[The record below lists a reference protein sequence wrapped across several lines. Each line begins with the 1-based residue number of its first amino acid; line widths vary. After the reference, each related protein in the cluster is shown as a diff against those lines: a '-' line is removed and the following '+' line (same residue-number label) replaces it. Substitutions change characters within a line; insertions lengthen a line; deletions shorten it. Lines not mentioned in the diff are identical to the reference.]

1 MLKDELKKIC
11 FFLALIAC
19 MAINIPSDGI
29 LLFKTKE
36 KQCKIFVPFCFFKCT
51 KEDGR

>member
-1 MLKDELKKIC
+1 MKVVKRIV

-19 MAINIPSDGI
+19 MSINIPSDGI

-36 KQCKIFVPFCFFKCT
+36 KQCKIFVPFSFFKCV
-51 KEDGR
+51 KNEIR